1 MRTPALPSPRRIA
14 AGAGLALLAAGL
26 TPIAAPASA
35 ASTGLI
41 ITEFYGNGGNS
52 GANYNADF
60 VELFN
65 PTAGSI
71 SLTGKSIQYRSAT
84 GTGAGGAVALSGAVP
99 AGEHYLIQV
108 QAAGANGVALPVAP
122 DLVTSNLNAGGTNGL
137 VYLADTTS
145 PLTLPTASVVNNP
158 QVIDLLGFGTSNTFE
173 VAAAAAGSATTSYR
187 RTVENTDGDNN
198 SADFTVGAQTPENSG
213 VSTGPLEATSPG
225 AKSGQVGVAITPF
238 TLAATGGTSPY
249 TWTATGLPA
258 GVTVA
263 TNGAVSG
270 TPTADGT
277 FNVTAT
283 ATDSATPTAATDDVT
298 FTLTVSPAASTVP
311 IAQIQGTGTTTPV
324 AGEGVKTQ
332 GVVTA
337 AFPTGGLNG
346 FYIQTPGADTPDAS
360 DAIFVY
366 GGPSGFTT
374 YPAVGDSV
382 EVSGQ
387 AAEFGGA
394 TQIVANDAGVTDV
407 ADLGTVTPKT
417 TIPGTTCALP
427 GATCETLATLAPARE
442 AMEGEL
448 LKPTADFTV
457 TDSYDGSPF
466 WAGNSFS
473 SGMFGEIGLAA
484 ETDEPLVTPTELY
497 DAQTEQALIAQR
509 TAYNNARRIVL
520 DDGSSANYAV
530 TGANTGQAFPWMT
543 ATHAVRV
550 GAAVTFPEPVIF
562 TEGFNT
568 WRLLP
573 TTRVVGEPSA
583 TQPQIEQTRAQ
594 NTAPQDVGGDIK
606 LATFNVLNFFPT
618 TGDEF
623 VALGGG
629 RSCTFYND
637 RAGNPITVNSCN
649 PDGPRGAAN
658 TANLVRQQD
667 KIVAAIKGS
676 GAHIVSLEEL
686 ENSAKFGK
694 NRDFA
699 IGKLVDALNV
709 GTPGK
714 WAFVPSPTGADLPP
728 LADEDVI
735 RTGFIY
741 QPAIAKTVGTSKILV
756 GNAAFGNARE
766 PLAQAFKRV
775 GTPNTE
781 AFAVIVNHF
790 KSKGSGVNDG
800 TGQGNANPDRV
811 AQAEALVTFADEF
824 KTARQISRVFLAGD
838 FNSYS
843 EEDPIQVLNAAGYAN
858 LESSTNP
865 DEESYNFDGQVGSL
879 DHVLANTA
887 ALADVEDVDLW
898 DINAGESVYYEYG
911 RFNSNA
917 TNLYTPSPFRSSDHN
932 PEIVGINTSA
942 PTTTDVQVIGSN
954 DYHGRLAAGPRLAAY
969 VKAARGANPNTVFAA
984 AGDLVGATTFESFIQ
999 KDKPTIDVMNE
1010 AGLDVSAVGNH
1021 EFDAGFEDLTDRIMA
1036 PYDATTNPDGGAEWQ
1051 YLGAN
1056 VKFKADGSD
1065 ALEGTWIRDF
1075 GAVEVGFVGAVTED
1089 LPSLVAAEGIADIE
1103 ATDIVDATNEAATE
1117 LKDAGADVVV
1127 LLVHEGAG
1135 GTSFE
1140 SATKPGT
1147 VFGDIV
1153 NGVSPDVDA
1162 IVSGHTHLAYN
1173 HSVPVPAWATE
1184 GRAVTERPVVSAGQY
1199 GENLNKLVFTVD
1211 NATGEVQAK
1220 TQEIVPFASFPT
1232 TGDAATQAIVTD
1244 ANAKAAVLGAQPLG
1258 KIEAGFSRAKFVGG
1272 AENRGGESTLNN
1284 LVAEVQR
1291 WSTDTDIA
1299 FMNPGGLR
1307 ADMPGSGTDYPRTV
1321 TYKNAAD
1328 VQPFANTLVKMGLKG
1343 SSIKKLLEQQWQRL
1357 PNGTVPSRPFLKL
1370 GVSDGFEYTYD
1381 PTRAE
1386 GDRIT
1391 GMWLDGVAID
1401 ADTTYQVGANAF
1413 LASGTGDNFYA
1424 FSEAID
1430 KRDSG
1435 KVDLAAMVDY
1445 MATFAT
1451 DADPLGVD
1459 YSQRAVGVAGLA
1471 AEYAPGEMVT
1481 VNLTSLAMTGV
1492 GDVQDTEVEAMFNG
1506 QPVGDFTVDN
1516 TANAA
1521 GDANSN
1527 DEAGRAT
1534 VSFTVPAVA
1543 SSGTYDLVVTGT
1555 ATGTSTT
1562 IRVPVKVPT
1571 APEPV
1576 KADTT
1581 VTGTA
1586 GPFAYGTAGSVTV
1599 NVAPAAATGTVA
1611 VSLGNDVVGSVV
1623 LGSGQGT
1630 ITLPAKSLP
1639 VGTHVLTLTYSGD
1652 TAHKPSTGSVTVTVV
1667 KAEATVKAK
1676 VKPKRIKVDKT
1687 RARIVVAVDAEGFVP
1702 TGRVKVLVAGKTYR
1716 AKLVDGKAVI
1726 KLKAFKKARTYKA
1739 KVSYLGDDTTE
1750 SDRTTVKIKVKCR

>member
-1 MRTPALPSPRRIA
+1 M
-14 AGAGLALLAAGL
+14 
-26 TPIAAPASA
+26 
-35 ASTGLI
+35 
-41 ITEFYGNGGNS
+41 
-52 GANYNADF
+52 
-60 VELFN
+60 
-65 PTAGSI
+65 
-71 SLTGKSIQYRSAT
+71 
-84 GTGAGGAVALSGAVP
+84 
-99 AGEHYLIQV
+99 
-108 QAAGANGVALPVAP
+108 
-122 DLVTSNLNAGGTNGL
+122 
-137 VYLADTTS
+137 
-145 PLTLPTASVVNNP
+145 
-158 QVIDLLGFGTSNTFE
+158 
-173 VAAAAAGSATTSYR
+173 
-187 RTVENTDGDNN
+187 
-198 SADFTVGAQTPENSG
+198 
-213 VSTGPLEATSPG
+213 
-225 AKSGQVGVAITPF
+225 
-238 TLAATGGTSPY
+238 
-249 TWTATGLPA
+249 
-258 GVTVA
+258 
-263 TNGAVSG
+263 
-270 TPTADGT
+270 
-277 FNVTAT
+277 TAT

-311 IAQIQGTGTTTPV
+311 IAQIQGTGTATPV

-346 FYIQTPGADTPDAS
+346 FYIQTPGADTADAS

-497 DAQTEQALIAQR
+497 DAQNEATLIAQR

-550 GAAVTFPEPVIF
+550 GANVTFPEPVIF

-573 TTRVVGEPSA
+573 TTRVVGEPTA

-594 NTAPQDVGGDIK
+594 NLAPQDVGGDIK
-606 LATFNVLNFFPT
+606 LATFNVLNYFPT

-629 RSCTFYND
+629 RACTFYND

-658 TANLVRQQD
+658 TANLVRQQE

-741 QPAIAKTVGTSKILV
+741 QPSIAKTVGTSKILV

-790 KSKGSGVNDG
+790 KSKGSGTNDG

-811 AQAEALVTFADEF
+811 AQAQALVTFADEF

-838 FNSYS
+838 FNAYTH
-843 EEDPIQVLNAAGYAN
+843 EDPIQVLNDAGYTN
-858 LESSTNP
+858 LESTSDP
-865 DEESYNFDGQVGSL
+865 SEESYNFDGQVGSL

-887 ALADVEDVDLW
+887 ALADVEGVDIW
-898 DINAGESVYYEYG
+898 DINASESVYYEYS
-911 RFNSNA
+911 RFNSNV
-917 TNLYTPSPFRSSDHN
+917 TNLYTATPFKSSDHN
-932 PEIVGINTSA
+932 PEIVGIDTSDA
-942 PTTTDVQVIGSN
+942 TSTDVQIIGSN

-999 KDKPTIDVMNE
+999 HDKPTIDVMNE

-1021 EFDAGFEDLTDRIMA
+1021 EFDAGYDDLVDRIMA
-1036 PYDATTNPDGGAEWQ
+1036 PYDATTNPEGGAEWE

-1065 ALEGTWIRDF
+1065 ALEGTWIQDF
-1075 GAVEVGFVGAVTED
+1075 GDVEVGFVGAVTED
-1089 LPSLVAAEGIADIE
+1089 LPSLVAADGIADIE
-1103 ATDIVDATNEAATE
+1103 VTDIVDATNEAATD
-1117 LKDAGADVVV
+1117 LKGAGADVVV

-1135 GTSFE
+1135 GTSFA
-1140 SATKPGT
+1140 SATTPGT

-1173 HSVPVPAWATE
+1173 HSVPVPAWVTE

-1244 ANAKAAVLGAQPLG
+1244 ANTKAAVLGAQPLG

-1307 ADMPGSGTDYPRTV
+1307 ADMPGTGTDYPRTV

-1343 SSIKKLLEQQWQRL
+1343 SSIKKVLEQQWQRL

-1391 GMWLDGVAID
+1391 GMWLDGEAID

-1459 YSQRAVGVAGLA
+1459 YSQRAVGVAGVA
-1471 AEYAPGEMVT
+1471 AEYAPGDTVT
-1481 VNLTSLAMTGV
+1481 VDLSSLAMTGT
-1492 GDVQDTEVEAMFNG
+1492 GDLQDAEVVATFDG
-1506 QPVGDFTVDN
+1506 QPVGEFAVNN

-1527 DEAGRAT
+1527 DEAGKAT
-1534 VSFTVPAVA
+1534 VTFTVPEVEGGA
-1543 SSGTYDLVVTGT
+1543 TYDLVVTGAT
-1555 ATGTSTT
+1555 TGTSTT
-1562 IRVPVKVPT
+1562 VPIDI
-1571 APEPV
+1571 AAEELI
-1576 KADTT
+1576 ATT
-1581 VTGTA
+1581 VTGTNITVQEGSTASIPVTVTPATATGEVILGLGQMTLEAPLVDGKATISLAA
-1586 GPFAYGTAGSVTV
+1586 GALPVGVHELPLNYPGDAQHAASSTTVVVTVTAKPAPGAVDSTVTGTGGTVTYGTAGSVTV
-1599 NVAPAAATGTVA
+1599 KVTPAAATGTVA
-1611 VSLGNDVVGSVV
+1611 VSKGNDVVGSVV
-1623 LGSGQGT
+1623 LASGQGT

-1652 TAHKPSTGSVTVTVV
+1652 TGHKPSTGSVTVTVV
-1667 KAEATVKAK
+1667 KAEGTVKAK
-1676 VKPKRIKVDKT
+1676 VKPKRVVADKT
-1687 RARIVVAVDAEGFVP
+1687 RARVVVTVEAEGFVP

-1726 KLKAFKKARTYKA
+1726 KLKEFKKPGTYKA

-1750 SDRTTVKIKVKCR
+1750 SDRTTVKIKVKRR